1 MGLAYF
7 FILVTIAGS
16 AGMAILLLMITHTLW
31 SRRRR
36 LLAVIFLIPAVLCAA
51 WALYIL
57 VIFLREPPWAF
68 HF

>member
-31 SRRRR
+31 SRHR

-57 VIFLREPPWAF
+57 IIFLREPPWAF

>member
-31 SRRRR
+31 SRRR